1 MPKKTFD
8 NQKEFRATQRITSAE
23 ERIKKLAKIHKW
35 ILANRDKIKS
45 AIHKD
50 FNKSFEETDLT
61 EIYPVISEI
70 KDAKKNIDRW
80 IKATQVKRTLTLI
93 THSASIKY
101 EPKGIVLIISPWNYP
116 FQLAVAPVISAI
128 AAGNSVIIK
137 PSEISVN
144 TNKLIEDMMTDLFEP
159 EEVAVVQGDKSI
171 VSELL
176 MLPFDHIFF
185 TGSTEVG
192 KIIAQAA
199 SINLTSFT
207 LELGGKSPVIVDE
220 TADLSITAEKI
231 IWGKFLNKGQT
242 CIAPDY
248 ILVDKKIRE
257 KFTDHLV
264 KKIKK
269 FYGNNFNEVKSN
281 TSFSKIINGH
291 HHKRLVKML
300 NNSISNGSSILFGG
314 KHDQE
319 SRFIEPTLIL
329 TKCKNCNIS
338 EDEIFGPLLPIVEYD
353 KLEEAID
360 WINDKDPPLAIYIFS
375 KNKDAIHKI
384 SSSTQSG
391 GVGINE
397 VVLQFSHQNLPF
409 GGVRNSGIGRS
420 HGFAGFKTFSNE
432 RAYLVSGR
440 INFLKMLYPPYTKRK
455 RQIIDFLVKY
465 L

>member
-1 MPKKTFD
+1 MPKKIFD
-8 NQKEFRATQRITSAE
+8 NQKEFRATQKITSAQ

-35 ILANRDKIKS
+35 ILANRDKIKT

-80 IKATQVKRTLTLI
+80 IKATQVKRTLTLF
-93 THSASIKY
+93 THSAAIKY
-101 EPKGIVLIISPWNYP
+101 EPKGIILIISPWNYP

-144 TNKLIEDMMTDLFEP
+144 TSKLIENMMTDLFDP
-159 EEVAVVQGDKSI
+159 KEVAVIQGDKNI

-192 KIIAQAA
+192 KIVAQAA

-220 TADLSITAEKI
+220 TADLNIAAEKI

-248 ILVDKKIRE
+248 ILVDKNIRE
-257 KFTDHLV
+257 KFTDQLV
-264 KKIKK
+264 KNIKK
-269 FYGNNFNEVKSN
+269 FYGKNFSEVKSN
-281 TSFSKIINGH
+281 LDFSKIINGH
-291 HHKRLVKML
+291 HHKRLVEML
-300 NNSISNGSSILFGG
+300 DNSISNGSSILYGG
-314 KHDQE
+314 KHDKE
-319 SRFIEPTLIL
+319 CRFIEPTILL

-353 KLEEAID
+353 RLQEAID
-360 WINDKDPPLAIYIFS
+360 WINEKAPPLAIYIFS
-375 KNKDAIHKI
+375 KNKDEIHKI

-409 GGVRNSGIGRS
+409 GGIRNSGIGRS